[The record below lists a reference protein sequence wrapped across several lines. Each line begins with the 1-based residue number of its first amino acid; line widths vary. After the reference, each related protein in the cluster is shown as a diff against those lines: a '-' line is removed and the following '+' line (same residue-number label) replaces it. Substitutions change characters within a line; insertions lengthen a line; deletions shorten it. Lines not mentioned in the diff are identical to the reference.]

1 MSKDGQ
7 GTKRR
12 RQICETFN
20 RLSTAH
26 KRYRYRQ
33 TTDRQTT
40 DGRQMTDGR
49 VTAYSE
55 REREFT
61 LAKTWKRHLFSQM
74 LYCCFRL
81 YRIL

>member
-61 LAKTWKRHLFSQM
+61 LAKTGSLWAMALGFKALLRWTD
-74 LYCCFRL
+74 R
-81 YRIL
+81 